1 MRKSDQRKCP
11 FCGGEKSW
19 KYGFYYVRILRTYR
33 QRYRCRLCRK
43 YYSSETTKPTY
54 RQKRPDLEPM
64 IASLL
69 VSGVPQRGAAR
80 LLKCSKT
87 TIERKFARLSEIK
100 KISEPTTPHVLF
112 IDEMESIEHTKLKPL
127 TIPIAVGDNYRILGA
142 KVGRIPAKGHLAA
155 ISRKKYG
162 ERANERT
169 NCLQRLMQDLKNSLP
184 DSPKII
190 RTDEAPIYRSLIKEY
205 FPESQHETFNSRALI
220 AKKKELIFLSSNKKI
235 FDPLFPLNQRC
246 AKLRADVR
254 RLTRR
259 SWCTTKK
266 PENLERHLTLY
277 RTLQST
283 A

>member
-1 MRKSDQRKCP
+1 MRKSQKRKCP
-11 FCGGEKSW
+11 FCAAEKSW
-19 KYGFYYVRILRTYR
+19 KHGFYYVRILKVYR
-33 QRYRCRLCRK
+33 QRYRCQVCRK

-54 RQKRPDLEPM
+54 RQKRPDLEP
-64 IASLL
+64 SLKRLL

-87 TIERKFARLSEIK
+87 TIERKFIRLTESE
-100 KISEPTTPHVLF
+100 KILEPTTPQVLF

-142 KVGRIPAKGHLAA
+142 KVGRIPAKGHLAS

-162 ERANERT
+162 DRPSERAH
-169 NCLQRLMQDLKNSLP
+169 CLRRLMQDLKDSLQEA
-184 DSPKII
+184 PKII
-190 RTDEAPIYRSLIKEY
+190 RTDQAPIYRSLVKEY
-205 FPESQHETFNSRALI
+205 FPDSKHETFNSRALI
-220 AKKKELIFLSSNKKI
+220 AKKKELLFLSSQKKM

-277 RTLQST
+277 RALQST